1 MKTWAPI
8 CKGRKVGLITASS
21 PEKLSIFNLNF
32 KSWLGSLIKK
42 QSRESSENEIAL
54 SRKCLGPIKYPKIFI
69 DFLAELNYSKK
80 RIFGKIS
87 VCPIKACPTNN
98 KEPFIWGCGIEE
110 QDPATAAALVIGSL
124 VGSRGLAGGDN
135 LGKLLHQ
142 KVVLEAALPS
152 TDSTSHHHPSPTLR
166 NSVWVRLPSPS
177 MSIILKSCSACLQ
190 AFSSVPPLRASY
202 STTVCL
208 FQLNTISPV
217 SVELS

>member
-8 CKGRKVGLITASS
+8 CKGRKVGLIAALS

-32 KSWLGSLIKK
+32 KSCLIKK

-110 QDPATAAALVIGSL
+110 
-124 VGSRGLAGGDN
+124 
-135 LGKLLHQ
+135 
-142 KVVLEAALPS
+142 
-152 TDSTSHHHPSPTLR
+152 
-166 NSVWVRLPSPS
+166 
-177 MSIILKSCSACLQ
+177 
-190 AFSSVPPLRASY
+190 
-202 STTVCL
+202 
-208 FQLNTISPV
+208 
-217 SVELS
+217 